1 VSEAEIIQGC
11 LQQHRQAQKA
21 MFDRYAPTLLGVSKR
36 YVYNLA
42 DAEEIMLEGLFK
54 AMTNIAQYSQN
65 GSFEGWLR
73 RIVVNEALMFL
84 RRRNLLATTDT
95 LENVI
100 IANNETSIEDT
111 LSAQEIVQLLNL
123 LPIGYRTVFNLY
135 IIEGY
140 KHREIAEML
149 GISIHT
155 SKSQL
160 ILAKERMQA
169 LIKQQH

>member
-11 LQQHRQAQKA
+11 LLQQRQAQKA
-21 MFDRYAPTLLGVSKR
+21 MFERYAPTMLGVSKR

-54 AMTNIAQYSQN
+54 AMTNIAQFSQN
-65 GSFEGWLR
+65 GSFEGWVR
-73 RIVVNEALMFL
+73 RIVINEALMFL
-84 RRRNLLATTDT
+84 RRRNLLVTTDS
-95 LENVI
+95 LENI
-100 IANNETSIEDT
+100 TLSNNETPIEAT
-111 LSAQEIVQLLNL
+111 ISAQEILQLLRL

-135 IIEGY
+135 VIEGY
-140 KHREIAEML
+140 KHREIADML

-160 ILAKERMQA
+160 ILAKEKMQT
-169 LIKQQH
+169 LIMKNG